1 MTDSCA
7 NCKFGVT
14 VADVIRCQRY
24 APSPSPN
31 ITAKWPAVL
40 NDDWCGDFTPV
51 GAGLQNQYLR
61 GIAKLQS
68 VFVPTAL
75 LSVPAPLATGILTY
89 DTIVMRS
96 CQVVNTATKD
106 DCIIAFL
113 DGNDPSKAI
122 GFVSCPS
129 HQTMEFQFDPGIVAS
144 PGNGI
149 FVDIDQDLG
158 TSWLYITAQGFVVR
172 G

>member
-7 NCKFGVT
+7 TCKYGVT
-14 VADVIRCQRY
+14 VGTVVRCQRY

-40 NDDWCGDFTPV
+40 NDDWCGEFTPIV
-51 GAGLQNQYLR
+51 VGLQNQYLR
-61 GIAKLQS
+61 GVAKLQQPL
-68 VFVPTAL
+68 VPTVLFA
-75 LSVPAPLATGILTY
+75 VPAPVASPLIY
-89 DTIVMRS
+89 NTIVMRS

-106 DCIIAFL
+106 DCIIEFM
-113 DGNDPSKAI
+113 DGNDPSKPI

-144 PGNGI
+144 PGNSI
-149 FVDIDQDLG
+149 YVDIDQSIDPG
-158 TSWLYITAQGFVVR
+158 WLYITAQGFVVR